1 MMDQLKKLPFRP
13 IGPGEKNKMKK
24 FRSIFFA
31 PVIIS
36 IFIGFFGSCYQ
47 PSPLYGA
54 WSDNAGNKIS
64 FADDGSYTATIIDSN
79 QSKQTYSGSYAVIEN
94 VITFSKDDGSIN
106 SEWDIRGGMLY
117 LTWFDSYGEAIRLTL
132 YHN

>member
-1 MMDQLKKLPFRP
+1 MKNLKSSFWAFV
-13 IGPGEKNKMKK
+13 IV
-24 FRSIFFA
+24 SIFAGLF
-31 PVIIS
+31 V
-36 IFIGFFGSCYQ
+36 SCYQ

-54 WSDNAGNKIS
+54 WSDNSGNKIS
-64 FADDGSYTATIIDSN
+64 FADDGSYSATIIDSN
-79 QSKQTYSGSYAVIEN
+79 QSKHTYSGSYAVIEN

-117 LTWFDSYGEAIRLTL
+117 LTWFDSFGEAIRLTL

>member
-1 MMDQLKKLPFRP
+1 MKNLKSTFLAL
-13 IGPGEKNKMKK
+13 
-24 FRSIFFA
+24 S
-31 PVIIS
+31 IIS
-36 IFIGFFGSCYQ
+36 ILAACFASCYQ

-54 WSDNAGNKIS
+54 WSDNSGNKIS

-79 QSKQTYSGSYAVIEN
+79 QSKHTYSGSFAVIEN

>member
-1 MMDQLKKLPFRP
+1 MKNLK
-13 IGPGEKNKMKK
+13 
-24 FRSIFFA
+24 SIFFVIA
-31 PVIIS
+31 IIS
-36 IFIGFFGSCYQ
+36 LLAACLASCYQ

-54 WSDNAGNKIS
+54 WSDNSGNKIS
-64 FADDGSYTATIIDSN
+64 FADDGSYSATIIDSN
-79 QSKQTYSGSYAVIEN
+79 QSKHTYSGSYAVIEN

>member
-1 MMDQLKKLPFRP
+1 MKNLKSTFLALAL
-13 IGPGEKNKMKK
+13 I
-24 FRSIFFA
+24 SILAAFFA
-31 PVIIS
+31 
-36 IFIGFFGSCYQ
+36 SCYQ

-54 WSDNAGNKIS
+54 WSDNSGNKIS
-64 FADDGSYTATIIDSN
+64 FADDGSYSATIVDTSGT
-79 QSKQTYSGSYAVIEN
+79 KHTYSGTFTVIEN
-94 VITFSKDDGSIN
+94 VISFSKNDGSIN